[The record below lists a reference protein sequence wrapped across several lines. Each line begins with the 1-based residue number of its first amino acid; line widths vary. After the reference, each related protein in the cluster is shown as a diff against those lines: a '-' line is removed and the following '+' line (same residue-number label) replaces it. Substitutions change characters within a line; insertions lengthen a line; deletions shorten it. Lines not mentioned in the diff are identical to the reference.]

1 MSDEAIGRLRAAL
14 SDEVVAPGDAAWDQ
28 ARQAWNLAVDQRPA
42 AVAFARSADDVRAAV
57 AIAAS
62 EGLKVAAQATGH
74 GASSLGP
81 LNDAVLLKTAR
92 MASVEVDAERRLA
105 RLEAGA
111 LAGDVVA
118 ACAEHG
124 LAPLVGSAVD
134 VGVVGFTLGGGL
146 GWLGRMH
153 GLACNSVRA
162 AEVVTADGE
171 LVRADAEQE
180 ADLFWALRGGGAYG
194 VVTALELELQNVPAL
209 FGGSLLW
216 PADRGGEVLR
226 AYRDW
231 AAAAPVDVTSDVR
244 YQNLPPLPVVP
255 EELRGK
261 SLVRVDAA
269 FLGAA
274 TPGEKLIAPL
284 RALGDPVMDTFAEI
298 AIADLGQLHGDPE
311 QPVPGH
317 GDGFMLS
324 SLPDEALTAFAEL
337 GGPSPLTGLELR
349 HLGGALRETAPGS
362 GALASLD
369 AEYALFA
376 VGAVMAP
383 DAKQAIDAA
392 LDEVAERLGPWT
404 AGCRFPNFAERPGD
418 PGDCFP
424 AETYR
429 RLRELKGRYDPGDL
443 FRPNR
448 PIPALSAA

>member
-14 SDEVVAPGDAAWDQ
+14 SEEVVARGRGRWDQ
-28 ARQAWNLAVDQRPA
+28 ARQAWNLAVDQRAPRPWHSPA
-42 AVAFARSADDVRAAV
+42 APTTCGLQWRSPRRRASRSRLSHRAR
-57 AIAAS
+57 
-62 EGLKVAAQATGH
+62 

-92 MASVEVDAERRLA
+92 MASVEADAERRLA

-134 VGVVGFTLGGGL
+134 VGVVGFTLGV
-146 GWLGRMH
+146 GWLARPQARPGLQQRPRRRGRDRRR
-153 GLACNSVRA
+153 RA
-162 AEVVTADGE
+162 GPGRR
-171 LVRADAEQE
+171 RAGGRS
-180 ADLFWALRGGGAYG
+180 LWPCGGGAYG
-194 VVTALELELQNVPAL
+194 VVAARAGAAERPGA

-216 PADRGGEVLR
+216 PADRGEEVLR

-261 SLVRVDAA
+261 SLIWVDAA
-269 FLGAA
+269 FGAA
-274 TPGEKLIAPL
+274 TPGEELIAPL

-298 AIADLGQLHGDPE
+298 AIADLGQPARGPRAAGARARRRLHAEP
-311 QPVPGH
+311 
-317 GDGFMLS
+317 
-324 SLPDEALTAFAEL
+324 LPDEALTAFAEL
-337 GGPSPLTGLELR
+337 GGPSPPTGLELR

-392 LDEVAERLGPWT
+392 LDEVAERLGPGRRGAGSRTSPSAPGTRAT
-404 AGCRFPNFAERPGD
+404 ASWP
-418 PGDCFP
+418 
-424 AETYR
+424 R
-429 RLRELKGRYDPGDL
+429 RT
-443 FRPNR
+443 
-448 PIPALSAA
+448 AACAS